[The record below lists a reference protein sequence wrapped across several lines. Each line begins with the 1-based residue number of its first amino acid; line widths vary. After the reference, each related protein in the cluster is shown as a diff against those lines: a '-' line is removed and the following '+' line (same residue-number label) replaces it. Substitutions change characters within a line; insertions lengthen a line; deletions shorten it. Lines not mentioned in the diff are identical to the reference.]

1 MKITK
6 TQLKEIIKEE
16 ASKIQKKTILE
27 DRKKDIIRELGTLS
41 EGEGFDVDLTTINL
55 SDTKSVASLFLA
67 KAIDSETF
75 EAEEMNSPDINLS
88 TNLKARYIND
98 NGEEVIFPLSVRA
111 SLKYWED
118 ADPDGRYEGYSLKEF
133 YSVLECD
140 DEFFEKHED
149 LHEIEFP
156 LDDLVNS
163 DGSYYLEDL
172 AKREAREQSDSN
184 HQDSFKSLGM
194 SMSDF
199 LEETKNVSKKKTI
212 LENKKKSSKSKL
224 KLKKITILENRK
236 KAIIREMRM
245 LNEDFE
251 EFVPEVG
258 MIAGNQTDGLGYK
271 GTIEHV
277 GEDYF
282 VLRNTKGSENGPIL
296 IEKSR
301 YKQFKDWGYHLPDDE
316 NSNAF
321 DNMMGN
327 PLDNMDFLG
336 EDSDEIGEGIGSMI
350 KKGVSSVKKG
360 ATKFNFALIQD
371 FLSRYFED
379 KYKIYNKE
387 NRIIGSSDMESLNK
401 YRESKKTKNIYK
413 QVEELVNKQAAIQ
426 KQAIKQ
432 KYSEYLEGG
441 TWNDVRNMHKKDPA
455 DSWGD
460 AKDGY
465 VMVPFDWESI
475 WKEVKASI

>member
-16 ASKIQKKTILE
+16 AMKFQKKT
-27 DRKKDIIRELGTLS
+27 
-41 EGEGFDVDLTTINL
+41 V
-55 SDTKSVASLFLA
+55 
-67 KAIDSETF
+67 
-75 EAEEMNSPDINLS
+75 
-88 TNLKARYIND
+88 
-98 NGEEVIFPLSVRA
+98 
-111 SLKYWED
+111 
-118 ADPDGRYEGYSLKEF
+118 
-133 YSVLECD
+133 
-140 DEFFEKHED
+140 
-149 LHEIEFP
+149 
-156 LDDLVNS
+156 
-163 DGSYYLEDL
+163 
-172 AKREAREQSDSN
+172 
-184 HQDSFKSLGM
+184 
-194 SMSDF
+194 
-199 LEETKNVSKKKTI
+199 
-212 LENKKKSSKSKL
+212 
-224 KLKKITILENRK
+224 LENRK

-301 YKQFKDWGYHLPDDE
+301 YKQFKDWGFHLPDNGRSKE
-316 NSNAF
+316 F

-350 KKGVSSVKKG
+350 KKGVNSVKKG
-360 ATKFNFALIQD
+360 VKKVNFALIQD
-371 FLSRYFED
+371 YLSRYFSD
-379 KYKIYNKE
+379 KYKIYEKE
-387 NRIIGSSDMESLNK
+387 NRIIGSSDMEILIK
-401 YRESKKTKNIYK
+401 YREGEKTKNIYK

-441 TWNDVRNMHKKDPA
+441 TWDDVRNMHKKDPA
-455 DSWGD
+455 DTNTN
-460 AKDGY
+460 GY
-465 VMVPFDWESI
+465 IMVPFDWESI
-475 WKEVKASI
+475 WKEVKSSI